1 MKSKLYLS
9 IIVNI
14 VLVSVM
20 ALFFLVAF
28 RERKA
33 YVVNQVMFESFK
45 GQQELS
51 EKLEKLQDD
60 HQRKLDSLSVVIRS
74 EKGEAASIRQYE
86 EIADYFAML
95 EQEISQKYTE
105 DLWKQINS
113 YVADFGREQ
122 GYDFIYG
129 ATGNGNLMYAS
140 DAHDITEDLVNYIN
154 LKYEGDD

>member
-1 MKSKLYLS
+1 MKNRLYLS

-14 VLVSVM
+14 VLVSVVAM
-20 ALFFLVAF
+20 LFLGGF

-51 EKLEKLQDD
+51 LELEKLQAE
-60 HQRKLDSLSVVIRS
+60 HQRKLDSLSVMIRS
-74 EKGEAASIRQYE
+74 GKGEASLIQQYE
-86 EIADYFAML
+86 EMAEYFTLL

-140 DAHDITEDLVNYIN
+140 DAHDITEDLVDYIN